1 MDVAVFVAFLVLVC
15 GSVTIDVNGKQVFT
29 WNFVSVIFAFVINI
43 VFIDTFFVMRRK
55 DNYLIVIEFNII
67 RSLIF

>member
-15 GSVTIDVNGKQVFT
+15 GSVTIDVNGKQAFT
-29 WNFVSVIFAFVINI
+29 WNFVSVIFAFVIII

-55 DNYLIVIEFNII
+55 DNYLIVIEFNNI